1 MDYSTA
7 LIKGTQVMLHHGAHT
22 LRAEIENRLF
32 DYLFVRPLD
41 EAAAALFAQETL
53 AEMEWTAP
61 PLRWVQSVKVQRQT
75 HDPALLVIQLVGM
88 PRPIERRR
96 ARRLP
101 VSWRVQVRWGRWPG
115 QSVQGITQD
124 VSATG
129 TRCQF
134 PRALPEGTALS
145 LFLQGPERTWHCL
158 ATVLRQSEAE
168 PGRWVT
174 ILLWE
179 DTPETRQFQNW
190 IHQQAE

>member
-7 LIKGTQVMLHHGAHT
+7 LMKGTHVILRYGAT
-22 LRAEIENRLF
+22 TVEAEIENRLF

-41 EAAAALFAQETL
+41 EGAAALFHQEAL

-61 PLRWVQSVKVQRQT
+61 PLRWVQSVKVQQQT
-75 HDPALLVIQLVGM
+75 HDPGLMVIQLVGM

-101 VSWRVQVRWGRWPG
+101 LSWLVTVRWGRWPG
-115 QSVQGITQD
+115 HSVQGVTQD
-124 VSATG
+124 VSAAG

-134 PRALPEGTALS
+134 PRALPEGVALS
-145 LFLQGPERTWHCL
+145 LVLQGPDRPWHCL
-158 ATVLRQSEAE
+158 ATVLRQSEVE
-168 PGRWVT
+168 PGQWVA

-179 DTPETRQFQNW
+179 DTSETRQFQTW